1 MQSNDISDLP
11 EEAQKIYKNV
21 HASVKILHWVFQK
34 ALEEG
39 FSERQALSI
48 CELYLR
54 VLSSS

>member
-1 MQSNDISDLP
+1 MQNNDISDLP
-11 EEAQKIYKNV
+11 EEAQKIYRNV
-21 HASVKILHWVFQK
+21 QASVKILHWVFQK

-39 FSERQALSI
+39 FSERQALEI

>member
-21 HASVKILHWVFQK
+21 HASIKILHWVFRK
-34 ALEEG
+34 SLEEG
-39 FSERQALSI
+39 FSERQAMEI

-54 VLSSS
+54 VLSS

>member
-21 HASVKILHWVFQK
+21 HASIKILYWVFQK

-39 FSERQALSI
+39 FSEKQALEV
-48 CELYLR
+48 CALYLR
-54 VLSSS
+54 VLSS

>member
-21 HASVKILHWVFQK
+21 HASVKILYWVFQK

-39 FSERQALSI
+39 FSEKQALEI
-48 CELYLR
+48 CALYLR
-54 VLSSS
+54 VLSS

>member
-21 HASVKILHWVFQK
+21 HASVKILYWVFQK

-39 FSERQALSI
+39 FSEKQALEV
-48 CELYLR
+48 CALYLR
-54 VLSSS
+54 VLSS

>member
-21 HASVKILHWVFQK
+21 HASVKILYWVFQK

-39 FSERQALSI
+39 FSERQALEV
-48 CELYLR
+48 CALYLR
-54 VLSSS
+54 VLSS